1 MNSEN
6 VGVDRFQEDGFNI
19 ILVITK
25 RLKLLAENSV
35 RTESLGLFR
44 AQRKDISAEIKHA
57 WTCVLFKFFS
67 WKRQPMQQ
75 ETSREHKTACIVTVN
90 KGLLLWVEDISKQV
104 G

>member
-57 WTCVLFKFFS
+57 
-67 WKRQPMQQ
+67 
-75 ETSREHKTACIVTVN
+75 
-90 KGLLLWVEDISKQV
+90 
-104 G
+104 